1 MARRWRQESK
11 NGRSRGSGASAG
23 HITPSI
29 TQSPYHP
36 ITPSPFVQMR
46 DISKRFGP
54 VLANN
59 RISLDLWP
67 GEVHAVLGEN
77 GAGKTTLMNVLAG
90 MYQPD
95 SGTIR
100 IAGEEVQIPS
110 PADALR
116 RGIGTV
122 YQHFTLVP
130 NLSIL
135 ENVLLGA
142 EGGFLVDLSG
152 SEAKVTSMLA
162 EFGLDVS
169 PNTEIRHLALG
180 QRQRVEIIKVLFRGT
195 RVLLLDEPT
204 SVLTPGEVTSL
215 LDLLR
220 RLRDQGVAVVLIT
233 HKLGEALAISD
244 RVTILRGGRNVGDLG
259 PDVMSG
265 SNRESVRQRI
275 VELMFGGAQPMEV
288 QVRGAPAQNRAVLR
302 NLHEESRVPNVQG
315 RRETRLF
322 PDAQNDTSSSA
333 LLSVRG
339 ISTLGD
345 RGAPAL
351 HDLSLD
357 LPRGEVF
364 GIAGVEGNGQKEL
377 GEVIAGQRPV
387 TSGQVLLEGVNITN
401 CGVAAATRLGIGY
414 VTDDRLHEGCVAG
427 SSITDNVA
435 LKSIGRKPFSN
446 GIWLNRRAMEQHAR
460 RLIAEFDVKTPGPDT
475 AIGMLSGG
483 NIQKLLLARE
493 LAMQP
498 KLLVCNKPTTG
509 LDLRTA
515 RFVIQAL
522 RDQANAGKVV
532 LLISSE
538 LDELMEISDRI
549 GVIYNGQLVAVIP
562 RAEAN
567 LEILGN
573 LMLGGTR
580 HSRRVPA

>member
-1 MARRWRQESK
+1 MARKARQATD
-11 NGRSRGSGASAG
+11 GSGRGQQTRDDRATPAG
-23 HITPSI
+23 T
-29 TQSPYHP
+29 SPAGSPLNAPRVERAP
-36 ITPSPFVQMR
+36 IVEMR
-46 DISKRFGP
+46 DISKRFGT
-54 VLANN
+54 VLAND

-100 IAGEEVQIPS
+100 LAGQEIEIAS
-110 PADALR
+110 PAEALH

-135 ENVLLGA
+135 ENVVLGA
-142 EGGFLVDLSG
+142 EGGFLVDLG
-152 SEAKVTSMLA
+152 AAEAKVASMLA
-162 EFGLDVS
+162 DFGLDVS
-169 PNTEIRHLALG
+169 PHTEIRHLALG

-195 RVLLLDEPT
+195 HVLLLDEPT

-215 LDLLR
+215 LELLR

-244 RVTILRGGRNVGDLG
+244 RVTILRAGRNAGDLG

-265 SNRESVRQRI
+265 ANRESVRQRI
-275 VELMFGGAQPMEV
+275 VEQMFGGSQPTENLLSG
-288 QVRGAPAQNRAVLR
+288 RHESGA
-302 NLHEESRVPNVQG
+302 
-315 RRETRLF
+315 
-322 PDAQNDTSSSA
+322 A
-333 LLSVRG
+333 LLAIRG

-345 RGAPAL
+345 RGTPAL

-357 LPRGEVF
+357 LHRGEVF
-364 GIAGVEGNGQKEL
+364 GIAGVDGNGQKEL
-377 GEVIAGQRPV
+377 GEVIAGQRQV
-387 TSGQVLLEGVNITN
+387 TSGQILLDGADITN
-401 CGVAAATRLGIGY
+401 RGVAAATRLGIGY
-414 VTDDRLHEGCVAG
+414 VTDDRLHEGSVAG

-446 GIWLNRRAMEQHAR
+446 GFWLNRRAMEEQAR
-460 RLIAEFDVKTPGPDT
+460 RLITDFDVKTPGPDT

-493 LAMQP
+493 LALEP

-515 RFVIQAL
+515 RFVVRSLREQA
-522 RDQANAGKVV
+522 DAGKVV
-532 LLISSE
+532 VLISSE

-549 GVIYNGQLVAVIP
+549 GVMYNGQLVAVIP
-562 RAEAN
+562 RAEADV
-567 LEILGN
+567 EMLGD
-573 LMLGGTR
+573 LMLGGAQR
-580 HSRRVPA
+580 PRRVPA

>member
-1 MARRWRQESK
+1 MGGGQPEPGDLTTPAVATSPHRRSSAHHPAT
-11 NGRSRGSGASAG
+11 RSPIVEMRG
-23 HITPSI
+23 
-29 TQSPYHP
+29 
-36 ITPSPFVQMR
+36 
-46 DISKRFGP
+46 ISKRFGP
-54 VLANN
+54 VVAND

-67 GEVHAVLGEN
+67 GEIHAVLGEN

-100 IAGEEVQIPS
+100 IAGEEVQITS
-110 PADALR
+110 PADALQ

-135 ENVLLGA
+135 ENVVLG
-142 EGGFLVDLSG
+142 EGGVLVDLAAAEG
-152 SEAKVTSMLA
+152 RVTSLLA
-162 EFGLDVS
+162 DFGLDVS
-169 PNTEIRHLALG
+169 PHTEIRHLALG
-180 QRQRVEIIKVLFRGT
+180 QRQRVEIIKVLFRGS

-220 RLRDQGVAVVLIT
+220 RLRDQGIAVVLIT
-233 HKLGEALAISD
+233 HKLGEALAVSD
-244 RVTILRGGRNVGDLG
+244 RVTILRGGRNAGDLG

-265 SNRESVRQRI
+265 ASRDSVRQRI
-275 VELMFGGAQPMEV
+275 VEQMFGGSQAAETLPSGRQ
-288 QVRGAPAQNRAVLR
+288 QSGGAVLTLR
-302 NLHEESRVPNVQG
+302 
-315 RRETRLF
+315 
-322 PDAQNDTSSSA
+322 D
-333 LLSVRG
+333 

-345 RGAPAL
+345 RGIPAL
-351 HDLSLD
+351 HDLSLE
-357 LPRGEVF
+357 LHSGEVF
-364 GIAGVEGNGQKEL
+364 GIAGVDGNGQKEL

-387 TSGQVLLEGVNITN
+387 TSGQVLFNGVDITN
-401 CGVAAATRLGIGY
+401 RGVGAATRLGIGY
-414 VTDDRLHEGCVAG
+414 VTDDRLHEGSIAG

-435 LKSIGRKPFSN
+435 LKSISRKPFSN
-446 GIWLNRRAMEQHAR
+446 GFWLNRRAMDEHAR

-493 LAMQP
+493 LALDP

-515 RFVIQAL
+515 RFVLQSLRRQA
-522 RDQANAGKVV
+522 DAGKVV
-532 LLISSE
+532 VLISSE

-549 GVIYNGQLVAVIP
+549 GVMYNGQLVADMP
-562 RAEAN
+562 RIEADP
-567 LEILGN
+567 EALGD
-573 LMLGGTR
+573 LMLGGVR
-580 HSRRVPA
+580 RSRRVPA